1 MLGQHHANNEAERR
15 EVQTNISHDSGGEN
29 PHKMTDKVCAQ
40 TGTWNP
46 VWASAPEGE
55 KIKTEYYLSSMNL

>member
-46 VWASAPEGE
+46 V
-55 KIKTEYYLSSMNL
+55 